1 MSRLES
7 WIRISIA
14 GLCMALT
21 SAIFFVL
28 MVPLLPWRVLR
39 IKCCNV
45 YGTVAGM
52 TMVWAS
58 GARPIFHNRDRVDAQ
73 KPAIFISNH
82 TSTLD
87 MWVGM
92 WVCPMGGC
100 GLAKREIRFVPG
112 VGQLYLLSGHPM
124 IDRSNRESAIA
135 TLSEVAAFVKTNRL
149 SFWMWPEGTRSK
161 DGQIQE
167 FKKGFVHA
175 ALATGL
181 PIVPVVVHN
190 AAKIFPRGVLKFN
203 PGPLDIEIL
212 KAIPTQDWGA
222 ETIDKHVACV
232 RDVFVERLATGPPV
246 SS

>member
-1 MSRLES
+1 MSSFES

-14 GLCMALT
+14 GLGMFIASIL
-21 SAIFFVL
+21 FFIL
-28 MVPLLPWRVLR
+28 MLPLLPWRVAR
-39 IKCCNV
+39 IYCCNV
-45 YGTVAGM
+45 YGTVAGR

-58 GARPIFHNRDRVDAQ
+58 GAKPIFHDREKAVSQ

-100 GLAKREIRFVPG
+100 GLAKKEIRYVPG

-124 IDRSNRESAIA
+124 IDRSNRERAISTMA
-135 TLSEVAAFVKTNRL
+135 DVARFIKKNGLSL
-149 SFWMWPEGTRSK
+149 WIWPEGTRSR
-161 DGQIQE
+161 DGQLQP

-175 ALATGL
+175 ALATEL
-181 PIVPVVVHN
+181 PIVPIVVHN
-190 AAKIFPRGVLKFN
+190 AAKIFPRGKLRFN
-203 PGPLDIEIL
+203 PGPLDIEVL
-212 KAIPTQDWGA
+212 DAIPTENWTL
-222 ETIDKHVACV
+222 ESIDEHVEMV
-232 RDVFVERLATGPPV
+232 RDIVASTLAKGPPE

>member
-1 MSRLES
+1 MV
-7 WIRISIA
+7 IA
-14 GLCMALT
+14 SVL
-21 SAIFFVL
+21 FFLL
-28 MVPLLPWRVLR
+28 MIPLLPWRVAR
-39 IKCCNV
+39 IYCCNV
-45 YGTVAGM
+45 YGTVAGR

-58 GARPIFHNRDRVDAQ
+58 GAKPIFHNRDKVVSQ

-100 GLAKREIRFVPG
+100 GLAKKEIRYVPG

-124 IDRSNRESAIA
+124 IDRSNRERAISTMA
-135 TLSEVAAFVKTNRL
+135 DVARFIKNNGLSL
-149 SFWMWPEGTRSK
+149 WIWPEGTRSR
-161 DGQIQE
+161 DGRLQP

-181 PIVPVVVHN
+181 PIVPIVVHN
-190 AAKIFPRGVLKFN
+190 AAKIFPRGKLKFN
-203 PGPLDIEIL
+203 PGPLDIEVLDSIS
-212 KAIPTQDWGA
+212 TDDWA
-222 ETIDKHVACV
+222 LETIDDHVELV
-232 RDVFVERLATGPPV
+232 RDIVASTLSKGPPE